1 MQEGGDGGAEERDLE
16 LVGGE
21 AQGGGGRRGG
31 ARRPNGE
38 ARGHARQALRGLYQ
52 KRLAAQADW
61 LEKQDATIARLE
73 ALVMRMQKQLPA
85 GAGSKRAALGALP
98 AQPTPR

>member
-1 MQEGGDGGAEERDLE
+1 MARKSATSSSWEEKLKAVEDDVEAHDGRMEKLEDTLAKRFEGYE
-16 LVGGE
+16 
-21 AQGGGGRRGG
+21 
-31 ARRPNGE
+31 
-38 ARGHARQALRGLYQ
+38 